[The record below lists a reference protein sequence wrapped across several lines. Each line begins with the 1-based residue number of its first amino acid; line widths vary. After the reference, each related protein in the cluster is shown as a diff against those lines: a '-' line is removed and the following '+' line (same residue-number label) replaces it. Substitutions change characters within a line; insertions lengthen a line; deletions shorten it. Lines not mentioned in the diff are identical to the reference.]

1 MDNLS
6 VKLVRNSDGSI
17 NEQASHDAFS
27 AVLANHIAQR
37 EVEVATIAT
46 AVREV
51 FDNYTNASINMPALC
66 SFVLTKLNAQPQN
79 YKALHERV
87 IQYVRDNSQ
96 GKDLSAKDATESIWE
111 RPDSL
116 FVVSK
121 GYGGGVYRRADR
133 ALQVIEVK

>member
-17 NEQASHDAFS
+17 NEQASHDVFS
-27 AVLANHIAQR
+27 ATLANHIAER
-37 EVEVATIAT
+37 EIEVATIAT

-51 FDNYTNASINMPALC
+51 FDEYTNVSINMPALC
-66 SFVLTKLNAQPQN
+66 TFVLTKLNAQPQN
-79 YKALHERV
+79 HKALHER
-87 IQYVRDNSQ
+87 ITQYVRDNAQ
-96 GKDLSAKDATESIWE
+96 GKDLSAKDAAESIWE

-116 FVVSK
+116 FVVTK

-133 ALQVIEVK
+133 LAAASEAK